1 MNTMSL
7 FLSILSDWEKYDGA
21 YGITPNLK
29 ELSDCAGKSI
39 PNESAPIEAEGKRI
53 REKFHLKYLFVTRSE
68 RGITCIMDGGAIHRA
83 SVAQDVFDVSGYCHG
98 CYSCLCSRWH

>member
-1 MNTMSL
+1 MIDDI
-7 FLSILSDWEKYDGA
+7 LSQKIIKKANEYNVPVLVDPKGSDWEKYDGA

-53 REKFHLKYLFVTRSE
+53 RRNST
-68 RGITCIMDGGAIHRA
+68 
-83 SVAQDVFDVSGYCHG
+83 
-98 CYSCLCSRWH
+98 